1 MKEIDGLSTTV
12 VGSLP
17 LRDTPGNMYKGFKDM
32 IEAGIDYPCYPQLKS
47 MLSSFLD
54 PLSEIIDPLKKVGHQ
69 FYLESDFKI
78 PNKTIGFEYGN
89 FINDFFKKYPDLK
102 DKIQGTKACLTGP
115 FTLASEIILRDS
127 AANDIT
133 PIIFNEP
140 RAIMVDKF
148 VERFAE
154 IARNI
159 AKLYNDM
166 GINIISL
173 DDPILSVIIGR
184 KSILHDDDFIIRIL
198 NKSISEI
205 KNFSSIHV
213 CGRISP
219 KLRDILLSSKVKI
232 LDHEFCTSESN
243 FEIFKKEHF
252 ETTDKYLAMGSVKT
266 NIIPLQNGTINDYVE
281 DIEYLINHIK
291 KGIREYGKDN
301 LIIKPDCGFAPLRE
315 NFGEKLGYEI
325 VLKKLKN
332 MVLATQKI
340 K

>member
-1 MKEIDGLSTTV
+1 MKEIHGLVTTV

-17 LRDTPGNMYKGFKDM
+17 LEDTPENMYKGFKDM
-32 IEAGIDYPCYPQLKS
+32 IELGIDYPCYPQLKS

-54 PLSEIIDPLKKVGHQ
+54 PLSEMIEPLKKQGHQ
-69 FYLESDFKI
+69 FYLDSDFKT
-78 PNKTIGFEYGN
+78 PNKTIGLEYGN
-89 FINDFFKKYPDLK
+89 FIKDFFKAHPDLIK
-102 DKIQGTKACLTGP
+102 KILGTKACLTGP
-115 FTLASEIILRDS
+115 FTLASEIILRNS
-127 AANDIT
+127 AADDVN

-140 RAIMVDKF
+140 RAIMVEEY
-148 VERFAE
+148 VEKLAE
-154 IARNI
+154 ITRNI
-159 AKLYNDM
+159 AKIYNDM

-184 KSILHDDDFIIRIL
+184 KSILYDDDFIIKIL

-219 KLRDILLSSKVKI
+219 RLRDILLSSKINI
-232 LDHEFCTSESN
+232 LDHEFCRNESN

-252 ETTDKYLAMGSVKT
+252 ENTDKYLAMGSVKT
-266 NIIPLQNGTINDYVE
+266 KIIPFQNGTIDDYIE
-281 DIEYLINHIK
+281 DMNYLINHIK
-291 KGIREYGKDN
+291 KGISLYGKDN

-332 MVLATQKI
+332 MVLALQKI